1 MKQDYSL
8 APKSEIDSTEFET
21 VADVV
26 PLYPNSSQLNETFAE
41 LERSL
46 PFVED
51 ESWGNLLR
59 FTDNLTA
66 PLHRWFLFKEGYSY
80 KLVDKIL
87 DRFDLPGKSSAILDP
102 FSGSGTTL
110 LAAQKRGIPS
120 VGLEINPFAA
130 FLGRIKTQWY
140 RIEPEIL
147 EKELSLVLQDNE
159 HPPANLPALSTLHN
173 NKYFPNGH
181 ADELLKLRNAI
192 LRRPCS
198 QETKDFL
205 LLALL
210 ASIEDVSYLHK
221 DGRLLRFFQRDI
233 IPPKEALSNRT
244 KIIIEDLENLIQ
256 QDENGTQNPCIP
268 QTNVIQGDARD
279 LDSVLDQHEISDQFG
294 LILYS
299 PPYPNNFDYSE
310 IYKCELWLGGFLNSY
325 EEWRNLRLRT
335 FRSHPSCSFPETH
348 CLKDNVAL
356 REVYQLVEKM
366 AKCPDIG
373 EPGSRARVRAPK
385 VIRGYF
391 DDVYLMLE
399 QQKIRLKTSGYI
411 ICVVG
416 NSRHGNLHVRA
427 DTIIAKIGQAIGLE
441 LVEIRVARHRQSR
454 SQQVQKLR
462 ESLVVFQKNN

>member
-8 APKSEIDSTEFET
+8 TPKSEIDNTEFET

-26 PLYPNSSQLNETFAE
+26 PLYPNSLQLDETLAE
-41 LERSL
+41 LELSL
-46 PFVED
+46 PFIED
-51 ESWGNLLR
+51 NYGGNLVQ
-59 FTDNLTA
+59 FTDNLTV
-66 PLHRWFLFKEGYSY
+66 PIHRWFLFKEGYSY

-87 DRFDLPGKSSAILDP
+87 DRFDLPCKSSAILDP

-130 FLGRIKTQWY
+130 FLGRIKTQWHK
-140 RIEPEIL
+140 IDPDLL

-159 HPPANLPALSTLHN
+159 PTPANLPDISTLHN
-173 NKYFPNGH
+173 TEYFPNGN
-181 ADELLKLRNAI
+181 AYELLRLRNAI
-192 LRRPCS
+192 LRRQCS
-198 QETKDFL
+198 QEIKDIL

-210 ASIEDVSYLHK
+210 ASIEDVCCLHK
-221 DGRLLRFFQRDI
+221 DGRLLRFFPRDI

-244 KIIIEDLENLIQ
+244 KIIIEDLVDWVKADSNQENF
-256 QDENGTQNPCIP
+256 IP
-268 QTNVIQGDARD
+268 QTHVIEGDARH
-279 LDSVLDQHEISDQFG
+279 LDAILDKHKISYQFG

-310 IYKCELWLGGFLNSY
+310 IYKCELWFGGFINSY
-325 EEWRNLRLRT
+325 QEWRNLRLKT

-348 CLKDNVAL
+348 YLKDNVDL
-356 REVYQLVEKM
+356 REVYQLVEKL

-373 EPGSRARVRAPK
+373 EPESKARSRAPK

-391 DDVYLMLE
+391 DDVYLMLQ
-399 QQKIRLKTSGYI
+399 QQKLRLEPGGYI
-411 ICVVG
+411 VCVVG
-416 NSRHGNLHVRA
+416 NSRHGNLHIRA
-427 DTIIAKIGQAIGLE
+427 DTIIAKIGQAIGLN
-441 LVEIRVARHRQSR
+441 LMEISVARHRYSR

-462 ESLVVFQKNN
+462 ESLVIFQKNN

>member
-8 APKSEIDSTEFET
+8 TPKSEIDNTEFET

-26 PLYPNSSQLNETFAE
+26 PLYPNSLQLDNTFAE

-51 ESWGNLLR
+51 NSWGNLLR
-59 FTDNLTA
+59 FTDNLTD
-66 PLHRWFLFKEGYSY
+66 PIHRWFLFKEGYSY

-87 DRFDLPGKSSAILDP
+87 DRFDLPCNSSAILDP

-140 RIEPEIL
+140 RIDPDRL
-147 EKELSLVLQDNE
+147 EKELLLVLQDNE
-159 HPPANLPALSTLHN
+159 HTTANLPDLSTLHN

-181 ADELLKLRNAI
+181 AYELLRLRNAI
-192 LRRPCS
+192 IHRQCS
-198 QETKDFL
+198 QEIKDIL

-210 ASIEDVSYLHK
+210 ASIEDVSCLHK
-221 DGRLLRFFQRDI
+221 DGRLLRFFPRDI
-233 IPPKEALSNRT
+233 IAPKKALYNRT
-244 KIIIEDLENLIQ
+244 KIIIEDLVNLVKADSDQ
-256 QDENGTQNPCIP
+256 GDFIP
-268 QTNVIQGDARD
+268 QTHVLEGDARD
-279 LDSVLDQHEISDQFG
+279 LDSVLAKHKISHQFG

-310 IYKCELWLGGFLNSY
+310 IYKCELWLGGFINSY
-325 EEWRNLRLRT
+325 QEWRNLRLST

-348 CLKDNVAL
+348 FLKDNVDL

-373 EPGSRARVRAPK
+373 ESGSLARSRAPK

-391 DDVYLMLE
+391 DDVYLML
-399 QQKIRLKTSGYI
+399 QQQQLRLKPGGYI

-416 NSRHGNLHVRA
+416 NSRHGNLHIRA
-427 DTIIAKIGQAIGLE
+427 DTIIAKIGQAIGLD
-441 LVEIRVARHRQSR
+441 LVQIWIAKHRKSR

-462 ESLVVFQKNN
+462 ESLVIFKKKN

>member
-8 APKSEIDSTEFET
+8 TPKSEIDSTEFEAI
-21 VADVV
+21 ADVV
-26 PLYPNSSQLNETFAE
+26 PLYPNSSQLDDTFDE

-51 ESWGNLLR
+51 NSWGNLLR
-59 FTDNLTA
+59 FTDNLTS
-66 PLHRWFLFKEGYSY
+66 PIHRWFLFKEGYSY

-87 DRFDLPGKSSAILDP
+87 DRFDLPCNSSAILDP

-130 FLGRIKTQWY
+130 FLGRVKTQWHKIDPD
-140 RIEPEIL
+140 RL

-159 HPPANLPALSTLHN
+159 QIPANLPDLSTLHKD
-173 NKYFPNGH
+173 KYFPNGH
-181 ADELLKLRNAI
+181 AYELLGLRNAI
-192 LRRPCS
+192 LRRQCP
-198 QETKDFL
+198 QETKDIL

-210 ASIEDVSYLHK
+210 ASIEDVSCLHK
-221 DGRLLRFFQRDI
+221 DGRLLRFFSRDI
-233 IPPKEALSNRT
+233 LAPKDALCNRT
-244 KIIIEDLENLIQ
+244 KVIIEDLVDLSKSDKKRGNFI
-256 QDENGTQNPCIP
+256 TK
-268 QTNVIQGDARD
+268 THVIEGDARH
-279 LDSVLDQHEISDQFG
+279 LDSILEKHKISHQFG

-310 IYKCELWLGGFLNSY
+310 IYKCELWIGGFLNSY
-325 EEWRNLRLRT
+325 QEWRNLRLRT

-348 CLKDNVAL
+348 CLKDNVDL
-356 REVYQLVEKM
+356 REVYQLVEQM

-373 EPGSRARVRAPK
+373 EPGSRARSRAPK

-391 DDVYLMLE
+391 DDVYLMLK
-399 QQKIRLKTSGYI
+399 QQKNRLAPGGYI
-411 ICVVG
+411 VCVVG

-427 DTIIAKIGQAIGLE
+427 DTIIAKIGQAIGLS
-441 LVEIRVARHRQSR
+441 LVEILIARHRQSR

-462 ESLVVFQKNN
+462 ESLVIFQNKN